1 VMAGKVKDILVACH
15 SEKFHVPLSLYLPS
29 DPDTPVPLVAEYV
42 DPSTGTREWEDI
54 PPASKDIIW
63 TVSCPLYLPFSIP
76 TTIHYEGGMSIFKNI
91 FEDGW
96 NILRPGGSVVI
107 RIQPSMLTKMGIP
120 TLFKNFESA
129 VRKSPDIRHPWELS
143 FVLPSD
149 LPFIIAKPGQQR
161 EAITYVLLT
170 KPSAGGRRRG
180 QRSTRRGGRAIR
192 SRKVSRPSTRR
203 FLRR

>member
-1 VMAGKVKDILVACH
+1 
-15 SEKFHVPLSLYLPS
+15 
-29 DPDTPVPLVAEYV
+29 
-42 DPSTGTREWEDI
+42 
-54 PPASKDIIW
+54 
-63 TVSCPLYLPFSIP
+63 
-76 TTIHYEGGMSIFKNI
+76 MSIFKNI

-107 RIQPSMLTKMGIP
+107 RIQPSNLSKMGIP
-120 TLFKNFESA
+120 TLFKNFENA

-170 KPSAGGRRRG
+170 KPSAGGKRRRN
-180 QRSTRRGGRAIR
+180 TIRRRKAR
-192 SRKVSRPSTRR
+192 HPAKSRRRKV
-203 FLRR
+203 

>member
-1 VMAGKVKDILVACH
+1 MAGKDILVACH
-15 SEKFHVPLSLYLPS
+15 NDKFHAPLSLYFPS
-29 DPDTPVPLVAEYV
+29 DPDTPAPLVAEYV

-54 PPASKDIIW
+54 PHASKDIIW
-63 TVSCPLYLPFSIP
+63 TVSCPIYLPFSTA

-107 RIQPSMLTKMGIP
+107 RIQPSKMSKMGIS
-120 TLFKNFESA
+120 TLFKNFENA
-129 VRKSPDIRHPWELS
+129 VRKSPDIRHPWALS

-170 KPSAGGRRRG
+170 KPATGGRRR
-180 QRSTRRGGRAIR
+180 STRRKARGYR
-192 SRKVSRPSTRR
+192 SRKALLPSTRHS
-203 FLRR
+203 LRR